1 MTTTSSSTSISRKD
15 YIFSISII
23 GLFFFIFGFVTW
35 LNGILIP
42 FLRTACELNDF
53 EAYFVTF
60 AFYVSYLVMALPSS
74 VVLKK
79 TGFKNGMSLGLWIM
93 AAGSLIFIPA
103 AMTRTFSLFLL
114 GLFVEGTGL
123 ALLQTASNPYITI
136 IGPPESAAKRISIM
150 GIANKFAGAIAPII
164 LASII
169 LKDSKVLAEKLAQ
182 AADAATRTVLLDEL
196 ATRVIMPYL
205 VMAVVLVLLGLLLR
219 FAHLPEID
227 TDAEDTTSSESNASK
242 TSIWQFPHLILGV
255 IALFFYVGVEVIAG
269 DSIIRYGQS
278 IGIAMDSAKY
288 FTSLTLL
295 SMILGY
301 IIGITCIPKYLNQTT
316 ALKIC
321 TILGVIFSL
330 GAILTPAHLVFSMS
344 FIDIMT
350 FKSIQLVLP
359 VTVLFVAL
367 LGLAN
372 ALVWPAMWPLALNG
386 LGRFTKTGS
395 AMLIMAIAG
404 GALLPLVYGK
414 LAVNFSTQFAY
425 WICVPSYLVIM
436 YYAFIGHNWYIDV
449 LKKYAKFNGR
459 ARRKEYWM
467 FTLLNII
474 FYSVAMLIDFGL
486 ERPFIIGIANIYAL
500 AVLVPILAVSVRR
513 LHDVGKSGWM
523 ILLSLI
529 PIIGSIWLLV
539 LLLTES
545 DPDENEFGLNP
556 KKIFTS

>member
-1 MTTTSSSTSISRKD
+1 MTTSDSSNSISRKD
-15 YIFSISII
+15 YIFSITII

-53 EAYFVTF
+53 QAYFVTF

-74 VVLKK
+74 MVLKK

-93 AAGSLIFIPA
+93 AVGALIFIPA
-103 AMTRTFSLFLL
+103 AMTRTFSLFLI

-136 IGPPESAAKRISIM
+136 IGPRESAAKRISIM

-169 LKDSKVLAEKLAQ
+169 LKDSKILEEKLAQ
-182 AADAATRTVLLDEL
+182 AADAATRITLLDEL
-196 ATRVIMPYL
+196 AGRVIMPYI
-205 VMAVVLVLLGLLLR
+205 VMAVILVLLGLLLR
-219 FAHLPEID
+219 FAHLPEVD
-227 TDAEDTTSSESNASK
+227 TDAEDEASGESNAKK

-301 IIGITCIPKYLNQTT
+301 LIGIIFIPKYLSQVT
-316 ALKIC
+316 ALRIC
-321 TILGVIFSL
+321 TILGVVFSL
-330 GAILTPAHLVFSMS
+330 GAILVPAHLVFSMS

-350 FKSIQLVLP
+350 FKSIELVLP

-372 ALVWPAMWPLALNG
+372 ALVWPAMWPLALDG

-404 GALLPLVYGK
+404 GALLPLLYGK
-414 LAVNFSTQFAY
+414 LAVNFSTQSAY
-425 WICVPSYLVIM
+425 WICVPAYLIIM
-436 YYAFIGHNWYIDV
+436 YYAFIGH
-449 LKKYAKFNGR
+449 KA
-459 ARRKEYWM
+459 
-467 FTLLNII
+467 
-474 FYSVAMLIDFGL
+474 
-486 ERPFIIGIANIYAL
+486 
-500 AVLVPILAVSVRR
+500 
-513 LHDVGKSGWM
+513 GK
-523 ILLSLI
+523 
-529 PIIGSIWLLV
+529 
-539 LLLTES
+539 
-545 DPDENEFGLNP
+545 
-556 KKIFTS
+556 

>member
-1 MTTTSSSTSISRKD
+1 MTTSNSPNGISRKD
-15 YIFSISII
+15 YIFSITII

-74 VVLKK
+74 LVLKK
-79 TGFKNGMSLGLWIM
+79 TGFKNGMSVGLWIM
-93 AAGSLIFIPA
+93 AAGALIFIPA
-103 AMTRTFSLFLL
+103 AMSRTFGLFLF

-164 LASII
+164 LASVI
-169 LKDSKVLAEKLAQ
+169 LKDSNILSEKLAQ
-182 AADAATRTVLLDEL
+182 AADAASRAVILDEL
-196 ATRVIMPYL
+196 AARVIMPYII
-205 VMAVVLVLLGLLLR
+205 MAVILVLLGLLLK
-219 FAHLPEID
+219 FAHLPEVD
-227 TDAEDTTSSESNASK
+227 TDAEDAASGESNAKK

-278 IGIAMDSAKY
+278 IGIPMESAKY

-295 SMILGY
+295 SMIIGY
-301 IIGITCIPKYLNQTT
+301 LAGIVFIPKYLSQVT
-316 ALKIC
+316 ALRIC

-330 GAILTPAHLVFSMS
+330 GAIMIPSHLVFTMS

-350 FKSIQLVLP
+350 FKSIELVLP

-404 GALLPLVYGK
+404 GAVIPLLYGK
-414 LAVNFSTQFAY
+414 LAVSFSTQSAY
-425 WICVPSYLVIM
+425 WICVPSYLIIM
-436 YYAFIGHNWYIDV
+436 YYAFIGH
-449 LKKYAKFNGR
+449 KA
-459 ARRKEYWM
+459 
-467 FTLLNII
+467 
-474 FYSVAMLIDFGL
+474 
-486 ERPFIIGIANIYAL
+486 
-500 AVLVPILAVSVRR
+500 
-513 LHDVGKSGWM
+513 GK
-523 ILLSLI
+523 
-529 PIIGSIWLLV
+529 
-539 LLLTES
+539 
-545 DPDENEFGLNP
+545 
-556 KKIFTS
+556 

>member
-1 MTTTSSSTSISRKD
+1 MITTNSSGSISKKD
-15 YIFSISII
+15 YIFSIAII

-60 AFYVSYLVMALPSS
+60 AFYISYLVMALPSS

-79 TGFKNGMSLGLWIM
+79 TGFKNGMSIGLWIM
-93 AAGSLIFIPA
+93 AAGALIFIPA
-103 AMTRTFSLFLL
+103 AMTRTFSLFLI

-169 LKDSKVLAEKLAQ
+169 LKDSKVLEEKLAM
-182 AADAATRTVLLDEL
+182 AADAATRTGLLDEL
-196 ATRVIMPYL
+196 AGRVIMPYI
-205 VMAVVLVLLGLLLR
+205 VMAVILVLLGLLLR
-219 FAHLPEID
+219 FAHLPEVD
-227 TDAEDTTSSESNASK
+227 TDAEDEASGESNAKK
-242 TSIWQFPHLILGV
+242 TSIWQFPHLLLGV
-255 IALFFYVGVEVIAG
+255 VALFFYVGVEVIAG

-295 SMILGY
+295 GMILGY
-301 IIGITCIPKYLNQTT
+301 CVGIIFIPKYLSQST
-316 ALKIC
+316 ALKLC
-321 TILGVIFSL
+321 TILGVVFSL
-330 GAILTPAHLVFSMS
+330 GAILVPAHLVFTMS

-350 FKSIQLVLP
+350 FKPIELVLP

-404 GALLPLVYGK
+404 GAILPLIYGK
-414 LAVNFSTQFAY
+414 LAVNFSTQSAY
-425 WICVPSYLVIM
+425 WICVPSYLIIM
-436 YYAFIGHNWYIDV
+436 YYAFIGH
-449 LKKYAKFNGR
+449 KA
-459 ARRKEYWM
+459 
-467 FTLLNII
+467 
-474 FYSVAMLIDFGL
+474 
-486 ERPFIIGIANIYAL
+486 
-500 AVLVPILAVSVRR
+500 
-513 LHDVGKSGWM
+513 GK
-523 ILLSLI
+523 
-529 PIIGSIWLLV
+529 
-539 LLLTES
+539 
-545 DPDENEFGLNP
+545 
-556 KKIFTS
+556 

>member
-1 MTTTSSSTSISRKD
+1 MTNHNSSTGISRKD
-15 YIFSISII
+15 YIFSVSII

-74 VVLKK
+74 LVLKK

-93 AAGSLIFIPA
+93 ALGALIFIPA

-169 LKDSKVLAEKLAQ
+169 LKDSKVLQEKLAQ
-182 AADAATRTVLLDEL
+182 AADAATRATLLDEL
-196 ATRVIMPYL
+196 SARVIMPYI
-205 VMAVVLVLLGLLLR
+205 VMAIILVLLGLLLR

-227 TDAEDTTSSESNASK
+227 TDAEDSTSGETNAKK

-278 IGIAMDSAKY
+278 IGIAMESAKY

-295 SMILGY
+295 SMIIGY
-301 IIGITCIPKYLNQTT
+301 LIGIIFIPKYLSQVT
-316 ALKIC
+316 ALRIC

-330 GAILTPAHLVFSMS
+330 GAILVPSHLVFSMS

-359 VTVLFVAL
+359 VTVLFIAL

-372 ALVWPAMWPLALNG
+372 SLVWPAMWPLALNG

-404 GALLPLVYGK
+404 GAVIPLIYGR
-414 LAVNFSTQFAY
+414 LAVAFSTQSAY
-425 WICVPSYLVIM
+425 WICVPAYLIVM
-436 YYAFIGHNWYIDV
+436 YYAFIGH
-449 LKKYAKFNGR
+449 KA
-459 ARRKEYWM
+459 
-467 FTLLNII
+467 
-474 FYSVAMLIDFGL
+474 
-486 ERPFIIGIANIYAL
+486 
-500 AVLVPILAVSVRR
+500 
-513 LHDVGKSGWM
+513 GK
-523 ILLSLI
+523 
-529 PIIGSIWLLV
+529 
-539 LLLTES
+539 
-545 DPDENEFGLNP
+545 
-556 KKIFTS
+556 